1 MTIEFLYLLKG
12 PESDGEYDSAQEEKQ
27 PGPSYSDTLL
37 TVKKWLDN
45 DITDTDAIIAPSVF
59 SQAHKIKKSAQASLA
74 LPPAENM
81 VNLWDFKEY
90 EPSGI
95 SKDQDHMRNKS
106 SRKNPLARG
115 QFLNFDRPSG
125 TT

>member
-1 MTIEFLYLLKG
+1 M
-12 PESDGEYDSAQEEKQ
+12 
-27 PGPSYSDTLL
+27 L
-37 TVKKWLDN
+37 TVKKWLDI

-90 EPSGI
+90 EASGI
-95 SKDQDHMRNKS
+95 SKDQDHMTNKS

-115 QFLNFDRPSG
+115 HFYVITLRRGRPRPREQLLLQNYKA
-125 TT
+125 